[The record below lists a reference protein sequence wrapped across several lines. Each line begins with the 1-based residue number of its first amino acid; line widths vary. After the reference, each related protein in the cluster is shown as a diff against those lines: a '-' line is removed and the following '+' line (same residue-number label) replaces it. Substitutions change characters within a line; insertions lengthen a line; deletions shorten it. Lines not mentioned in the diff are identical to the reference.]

1 MDARVEKLLNE
12 ISEKGSGLF
21 QIAAR
26 FNRGLP
32 QTNSLYHLCDSD
44 MKTLIRLE
52 LKMEDLHILWTPI
65 SKQEV
70 INIFKMDHP
79 NNKQTLPKTPL
90 EEEYNGVFA

>member
-1 MDARVEKLLNE
+1 MDIRAEKLLKE
-12 ISEKGSGLF
+12 INEKGNGLL

-32 QTNSLYHLCDSD
+32 QTNILYQLCDSD

-70 INIFKMDHP
+70 ISIFRMDRKKGHP
-79 NNKQTLPKTPL
+79 APAILPPK
-90 EEEYNGVFA
+90 EEYNGVLA